1 MTTITVLHPG
11 EMGAAVAAQAVL
23 RGHRVLWVDAGRSAA
38 TRDRASAAGLEAV
51 SALGPALGSS
61 DVVLSICPPAY
72 ANEVARA
79 VAAHGFR
86 GIYVDANAIS
96 PSRASEIASVIAEA
110 GGTPLDGS
118 IIGPPPGGST
128 GARLYLSG
136 DSGTGARVVELFTET
151 TVDARLLDRPIGAA
165 SALKMAFAS
174 YQKTARTLVGLAHG
188 LADEHGVTD
197 QLVEEGKKMAGPL
210 LADRDYLGSVARR
223 AWRWDAEMLEI
234 AAALDEANL
243 PADLA
248 RATAEVLGRWAPLK
262 DARPSAADAIEYLHT
277 AKPSVGGHP

>member
-1 MTTITVLHPG
+1 MTTITILHPG

-23 RGHRVLWVDAGRSAA
+23 RGHRVLWVDAGRSTA

-51 SALGPALGSS
+51 PDLGLALGTS
-61 DVVLSICPPAY
+61 DVALSICPPAY
-72 ANEVARA
+72 ADEVARA
-79 VAAHGFR
+79 VAARAFR

-118 IIGPPPGGST
+118 IIGPPPGGSI

-136 DSGTGARVVELFTET
+136 EPGPGAQVVKLFTET
-151 TVDARLLDRPIGAA
+151 KVDPRLLDRPIGAA

-174 YQKTARTLVGLAHG
+174 YQKSARTLVGLAHG

-197 QLVEEGKKMAGPL
+197 QLVEEGRKMAGPL
-210 LADRDYLGSVARR
+210 LADREYLGSVARR

-234 AAALDEANL
+234 AAALDEAGF

-248 RATAEVLGRWAPLK
+248 RATAEVLGRWEPLK
-262 DARPSAADAIEYLHT
+262 DARPTATDAIEYLHT
-277 AKPSVGGHP
+277 ARPGVGDHP